1 MAQDT
6 ASTQALQILLPP
18 NEILI
23 NVVHALNGHVG
34 DLTSK
39 IDVNTTCIK
48 AIDHAKSVLE
58 NHHLLKV
65 SISLS
70 NSGYSHQACWLICQ
84 TCEW

>member
-6 ASTQALQILLPP
+6 ATTQALQILLPP

-39 IDVNTTCIK
+39 IDVNTTSIK
-48 AIDHAKSVLE
+48 ATDHVKSVLV
-58 NHHLLKV
+58 NHDLLKV

-70 NSGYSHQACWLICQ
+70 NPGCSHQACWLICQ